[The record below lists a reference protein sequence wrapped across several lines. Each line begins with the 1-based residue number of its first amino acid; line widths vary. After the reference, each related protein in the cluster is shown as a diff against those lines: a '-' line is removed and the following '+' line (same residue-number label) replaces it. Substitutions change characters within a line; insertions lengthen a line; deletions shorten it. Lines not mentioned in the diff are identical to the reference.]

1 MHVRL
6 KDINE
11 YRNKESSQTTLEA
24 EADEARS
31 KDFKMQVTANKE
43 IISIGKSITNLDLAR
58 DSSVS
63 CQVIVYCCLNI
74 W

>member
-1 MHVRL
+1 M
-6 KDINE
+6 
-11 YRNKESSQTTLEA
+11 LEA

-43 IISIGKSITNLDLAR
+43 IISIGKSTTNLDLAR

-63 CQVIVYCCLNI
+63 CHVIVYCSLNI

>member
-1 MHVRL
+1 MNIEI
-6 KDINE
+6 K
-11 YRNKESSQTTLEA
+11 SSQTTLEA

-43 IISIGKSITNLDLAR
+43 IISIGKSIANLDLAR

-63 CQVIVYCCLNI
+63 FHVIVYCCLNI

>member
-1 MHVRL
+1 MHIWL

-31 KDFKMQVTANKE
+31 KNFKMQVTANKE
-43 IISIGKSITNLDLAR
+43 IISIGKSTTNLDLAR
-58 DSSVS
+58 DASVS
-63 CQVIVYCCLNI
+63 CHVIVYCCLNI